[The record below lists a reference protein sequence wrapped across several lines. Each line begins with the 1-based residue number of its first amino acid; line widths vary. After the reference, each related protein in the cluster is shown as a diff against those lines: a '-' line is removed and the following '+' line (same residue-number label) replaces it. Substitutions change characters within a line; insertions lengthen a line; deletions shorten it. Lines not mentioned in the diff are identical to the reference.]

1 MTGGKIIV
9 HLLNIEG
16 FFLFDRF
23 FFIASGSS
31 GSGSGSSGGSSSGGT
46 YTVTGSVLNVR
57 SAAGMSAGVV
67 SSLARG
73 AQVTIVETA
82 SADGMTWGK
91 LSTGGWV
98 SMNYVK

>member
-1 MTGGKIIV
+1 MEILETTTVNGMTWGRI
-9 HLLNIEG
+9 
-16 FFLFDRF
+16 
-23 FFIASGSS
+23 SS
-31 GSGSGSSGGSSSGGT
+31 GWISMDYVTGGSGSSGGSSSGGT